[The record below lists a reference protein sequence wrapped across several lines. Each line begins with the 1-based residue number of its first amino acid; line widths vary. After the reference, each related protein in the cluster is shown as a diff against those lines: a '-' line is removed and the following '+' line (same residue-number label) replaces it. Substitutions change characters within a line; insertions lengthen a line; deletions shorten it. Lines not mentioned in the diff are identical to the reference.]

1 MLLQKK
7 LSRKYK
13 SGFAN
18 VFALFIQEVETMAM
32 ECDHVDI
39 LALSQA
45 LDICIHI
52 VSMEGDEQLLAHHVI
67 PEGAEPSLHLL
78 YQTSHY
84 NILYPRPQH

>member
-1 MLLQKK
+1 
-7 LSRKYK
+7 
-13 SGFAN
+13 
-18 VFALFIQEVETMAM
+18 MAM

-52 VSMEGDEQLLAHHVI
+52 VSMEGDEQQLAHHVI
-67 PEGAEPSLHLL
+67 PEGAAPSLHLL

-84 NILYPRPQH
+84 NILYPRPQNWAVIQSDSAQLRNIDFGWMNKIPTGL